1 MTDLIRG
8 GCFCGAVRYG
18 ITGDAE
24 LQLFCFCSDCQKIT
38 GTDGYAG
45 YMVKNSNFKITK
57 GSPSV
62 HEKTSKEG
70 RVVRRNFCGNCGSNL
85 WGVTE
90 FGLTSVSAGTLDDTS
105 NFKPSKKVFVHD
117 APAWARVPDHLVDM

>member
-1 MTDLIRG
+1 MSGVKQG
-8 GCFCGAVRYG
+8 GCFCGAIRYQ

-24 LQLFCFCSDCQKIT
+24 LQLFCFCQDCQKIT

-45 YMVKNSNFKITK
+45 YMVKSPDFSVTQ
-57 GSPSV
+57 GSPKV
-62 HEKTSKEG
+62 HEKTSIEG
-70 RVVRRNFCGNCGSNL
+70 RKVQRHFCGECGSNL

-105 NFKPSKKVFVHD
+105 AFQPSHKVFVHD
-117 APAWARVPDHLVDM
+117 SPVWGRVPDDLEEM